1 MALTSNKKSHVP
13 FRDSKLTMMLKESLG
28 GNSKT
33 LMMCTGSILLA
44 NEEETVSTLRF
55 A

>member
-1 MALTSNKKSHVP
+1 MALSDKKKAHVP
-13 FRDSKLTMMLKESLG
+13 FRDSKLTMILKESLG

-33 LMMCTGSILLA
+33 LMFCTGSVLVM
-44 NEEETVSTLRF
+44 NEEETVSSLRF